1 MSIKKRKYDESYLQ
15 YGLTSIVANN
25 EERPQCVLRK
35 KVLINDS
42 MRPAKLKQHLQNVHP
57 HNKDK
62 EKTYFERQ
70 SRALKKMRLDAS
82 GEFFTGECK
91 IVQGGPKVG
100 IQLLNYFL
108 CALKL
113 PAVHFMWP
121 KSRHTVNGENY
132 LEILCEVVVPQLQTK
147 PNFDELFF
155 QQDGTSPHYPLRVRD
170 YLNKVFTQRWFGR
183 TGSIEWPPC
192 SPDLT
197 PMDFFF
203 WGVVKNKEYVKNKEK
218 NPKTVNELKDCIYD
232 AFREIDAN

>member
-1 MSIKKRKYDESYLQ
+1 MRAKIS
-15 YGLTSIVANN
+15 
-25 EERPQCVLRK
+25 RK
-35 KVLINDS
+35 KISASQSIYIDIYIDIKWSLGFTVLDS
-42 MRPAKLKQHLQNVHP
+42 KL
-57 HNKDK
+57 
-62 EKTYFERQ
+62 
-70 SRALKKMRLDAS
+70 
-82 GEFFTGECK
+82 TGVIIFCSCANRN
-91 IVQGGPKVG
+91 IQGGPNVG
-100 IQLLNYFL
+100 IRLLNYFL

-155 QQDGTSPHYPLRVRD
+155 QQDGTSPHYALRVRD

>member
-1 MSIKKRKYDESYLQ
+1 MRAKL
-15 YGLTSIVANN
+15 
-25 EERPQCVLRK
+25 CRK
-35 KVLINDS
+35 KF
-42 MRPAKLKQHLQNVHP
+42 KQV
-57 HNKDK
+57 
-62 EKTYFERQ
+62 
-70 SRALKKMRLDAS
+70 RLY
-82 GEFFTGECK
+82 
-91 IVQGGPKVG
+91 IYIQGGPKVG

-155 QQDGTSPHYPLRVRD
+155 QQDGTSPHYALRVRD
-170 YLNKVFTQRWFGR
+170 YLNKVFTQRWFRR

>member
-1 MSIKKRKYDESYLQ
+1 
-15 YGLTSIVANN
+15 
-25 EERPQCVLRK
+25 
-35 KVLINDS
+35 
-42 MRPAKLKQHLQNVHP
+42 
-57 HNKDK
+57 
-62 EKTYFERQ
+62 
-70 SRALKKMRLDAS
+70 
-82 GEFFTGECK
+82 
-91 IVQGGPKVG
+91 
-100 IQLLNYFL
+100 
-108 CALKL
+108 
-113 PAVHFMWP
+113 MWP

-155 QQDGTSPHYPLRVRD
+155 QQDGTSPHYALRVRD

-192 SPDLT
+192 SPDPT

>member
-1 MSIKKRKYDESYLQ
+1 MSVYFFRHIQVNLKIKQHAKEYQKLYSCQHKGKRCYPHDKIFIACIKKTLIQLHKNMDGQNR
-15 YGLTSIVANN
+15 SILH
-25 EERPQCVLRK
+25 PK
-35 KVLINDS
+35 D
-42 MRPAKLKQHLQNVHP
+42 HQNVY
-57 HNKDK
+57 NK
-62 EKTYFERQ
+62 
-70 SRALKKMRLDAS
+70 
-82 GEFFTGECK
+82 
-91 IVQGGPKVG
+91 QGGPKVG

-155 QQDGTSPHYPLRVRD
+155 KQDGTSPHYALRVRD

-183 TGSIEWPPC
+183 TSSIEWPPC

>member
-1 MSIKKRKYDESYLQ
+1 
-15 YGLTSIVANN
+15 
-25 EERPQCVLRK
+25 
-35 KVLINDS
+35 
-42 MRPAKLKQHLQNVHP
+42 
-57 HNKDK
+57 
-62 EKTYFERQ
+62 
-70 SRALKKMRLDAS
+70 
-82 GEFFTGECK
+82 
-91 IVQGGPKVG
+91 
-100 IQLLNYFL
+100 
-108 CALKL
+108 
-113 PAVHFMWP
+113 MWP

-155 QQDGTSPHYPLRVRD
+155 QQDGTSPHYALRVRD

-192 SPDLT
+192 SSDLT

-203 WGVVKNKEYVKNKEK
+203 WGVVKNKEYVKNKK

>member
-1 MSIKKRKYDESYLQ
+1 MPDSLHPNSLHSFQNCRQVGLCLLPIVPRLQ
-15 YGLTSIVANN
+15 YNIS
-25 EERPQCVLRK
+25 
-35 KVLINDS
+35 KVLDI
-42 MRPAKLKQHLQNVHP
+42 
-57 HNKDK
+57 
-62 EKTYFERQ
+62 
-70 SRALKKMRLDAS
+70 
-82 GEFFTGECK
+82 
-91 IVQGGPKVG
+91 QGGPKVG

-155 QQDGTSPHYPLRVRD
+155 QQDGTSPHYALRVRD

>member
-1 MSIKKRKYDESYLQ
+1 MHAHNIYTGWPKSRYTVIKLFFMCFEV
-15 YGLTSIVANN
+15 TSSALYVA
-25 EERPQCVLRK
+25 
-35 KVLINDS
+35 
-42 MRPAKLKQHLQNVHP
+42 
-57 HNKDK
+57 
-62 EKTYFERQ
+62 
-70 SRALKKMRLDAS
+70 
-82 GEFFTGECK
+82 
-91 IVQGGPKVG
+91 
-100 IQLLNYFL
+100 
-108 CALKL
+108 
-113 PAVHFMWP
+113 

-155 QQDGTSPHYPLRVRD
+155 QQDGTSPHYALRVRD

>member
-1 MSIKKRKYDESYLQ
+1 MRSQQCHCLQSSQIEICWMTLFCWWTTFQKWLIYLSAAKKE
-15 YGLTSIVANN
+15 G
-25 EERPQCVLRK
+25 
-35 KVLINDS
+35 
-42 MRPAKLKQHLQNVHP
+42 
-57 HNKDK
+57 KDLLPIL
-62 EKTYFERQ
+62 F
-70 SRALKKMRLDAS
+70 
-82 GEFFTGECK
+82 
-91 IVQGGPKVG
+91 VQGGPKVG

-155 QQDGTSPHYPLRVRD
+155 QKDGTSPHYALRVRD

-203 WGVVKNKEYVKNKEK
+203 WDVVKNKEYVKNKEK

>member
-1 MSIKKRKYDESYLQ
+1 
-15 YGLTSIVANN
+15 
-25 EERPQCVLRK
+25 
-35 KVLINDS
+35 
-42 MRPAKLKQHLQNVHP
+42 
-57 HNKDK
+57 
-62 EKTYFERQ
+62 
-70 SRALKKMRLDAS
+70 
-82 GEFFTGECK
+82 
-91 IVQGGPKVG
+91 
-100 IQLLNYFL
+100 
-108 CALKL
+108 
-113 PAVHFMWP
+113 MWS

-155 QQDGTSPHYPLRVRD
+155 QQDGTSPHYALRVRD

>member
-1 MSIKKRKYDESYLQ
+1 MKYFILHSAVYIQGGPKSRYTVIKTIFLCAFCGFFLPVTRKF
-15 YGLTSIVANN
+15 TS
-25 EERPQCVLRK
+25 
-35 KVLINDS
+35 S
-42 MRPAKLKQHLQNVHP
+42 
-57 HNKDK
+57 
-62 EKTYFERQ
+62 
-70 SRALKKMRLDAS
+70 ALY
-82 GEFFTGECK
+82 
-91 IVQGGPKVG
+91 VGPKVG
-100 IQLLNYFL
+100 IQF
-108 CALKL
+108 
-113 PAVHFMWP
+113 
-121 KSRHTVNGENY
+121 NGENY

-155 QQDGTSPHYPLRVRD
+155 QQDGTSPHYALRVRD

>member
-1 MSIKKRKYDESYLQ
+1 MHVSVRLKENNQKKKKNKITKQLSQCENAQSLCAISVLFAFEISPCKTKLLLGLHLRIKLHCRSCFEAYKRIAAFDDD
-15 YGLTSIVANN
+15 I
-25 EERPQCVLRK
+25 
-35 KVLINDS
+35 
-42 MRPAKLKQHLQNVHP
+42 
-57 HNKDK
+57 
-62 EKTYFERQ
+62 
-70 SRALKKMRLDAS
+70 
-82 GEFFTGECK
+82 
-91 IVQGGPKVG
+91 QGGPKVG

-132 LEILCEVVVPQLQTK
+132 SEILFEVVVPQLQTK

-155 QQDGTSPHYPLRVRD
+155 QQDGTSPHYALRVRD

>member
-1 MSIKKRKYDESYLQ
+1 MVVLFTFIKKILYCFVGKLFAFDSEKIILASVGYGDWKHAPRDLARHES
-15 YGLTSIVANN
+15 S
-25 EERPQCVLRK
+25 K
-35 KVLINDS
+35 KQLSFNI
-42 MRPAKLKQHLQNVHP
+42 
-57 HNKDK
+57 
-62 EKTYFERQ
+62 
-70 SRALKKMRLDAS
+70 
-82 GEFFTGECK
+82 
-91 IVQGGPKVG
+91 QGGPKVG

-155 QQDGTSPHYPLRVRD
+155 QQDGTSPHYALRVRD

-183 TGSIEWPPC
+183 TSSIEWPPC

-218 NPKTVNELKDCIYD
+218 NPKTVNELKDCTYD